1 MKKIVK
7 ENLALK
13 PFVLP
18 RDEAI
23 KFMQEKGEPYKVE
36 LIEDL
41 PEGETISF
49 YQQGDFVDLC
59 AGPHILY
66 TKGIKA
72 FKLTSI
78 AGAYWRGSEKNK
90 MLTRIYGTAFAKK
103 EDLEAYLTMME
114 EAKKRD
120 HRKLGKELGLFM
132 FAEEGPGFPFFLP
145 KGMTLKNTLIDYWR
159 EIHLREGYQEV
170 STPVILSR
178 KLWETSGHWDHY
190 KENMY
195 TTVIDDEDYAIKP
208 MNCPGGM
215 LVYKSQPRSYRDLPL
230 RVGELG
236 LVHRHEKERTASR
249 SDACTLLHPG

>member
-1 MKKIVK
+1 MF
-7 ENLALK
+7 
-13 PFVLP
+13 FVLI
-18 RDEAI
+18 D
-23 KFMQEKGEPYKVE
+23 KLNDMF
-36 LIEDL
+36 L
-41 PEGETISF
+41 S
-49 YQQGDFVDLC
+49 
-59 AGPHILY
+59 ILY

-159 EIHLREGYQEV
+159 EIH
-170 STPVILSR
+170 
-178 KLWETSGHWDHY
+178 
-190 KENMY
+190 
-195 TTVIDDEDYAIKP
+195 
-208 MNCPGGM
+208 
-215 LVYKSQPRSYRDLPL
+215 
-230 RVGELG
+230 
-236 LVHRHEKERTASR
+236 
-249 SDACTLLHPG
+249 

>member
-120 HRKLGKELGLFM
+120 HRK
-132 FAEEGPGFPFFLP
+132 
-145 KGMTLKNTLIDYWR
+145 
-159 EIHLREGYQEV
+159 
-170 STPVILSR
+170 
-178 KLWETSGHWDHY
+178 
-190 KENMY
+190 
-195 TTVIDDEDYAIKP
+195 
-208 MNCPGGM
+208 
-215 LVYKSQPRSYRDLPL
+215 
-230 RVGELG
+230 
-236 LVHRHEKERTASR
+236 
-249 SDACTLLHPG
+249 